1 MVSLLI
7 LGRPLNRDDI
17 HAAAAVLIERA
28 LRDPNTRPHSA
39 SQKPSPC
46 REKETVLS

>member
-1 MVSLLI
+1 MGALAY

-28 LRDPNTRPHSA
+28 LSDPNTRPHSA
-39 SQKPSPC
+39 SRKPSPC
-46 REKETVLS
+46 REYIDLN